1 VFTIDPRERRT
12 PTHHTA
18 NLLVLKFPESDGAY
32 RMLDKLED
40 LQKHE
45 LIHIE
50 DTAVVFLS

>member
-1 VFTIDPRERRT
+1 MK
-12 PTHHTA
+12 TA
-18 NLLVLKFPESDGAY
+18 LVMEFPESDGAY

-45 LIHIE
+45 PIHIE